1 MKILRNDL
9 GFSLADFLLNF
20 QFHLY
25 RSVIIKQHSN
35 LRAIM
40 QILDINTVKKQ
51 LTMSMAIDAIEDLLK
66 MQGDH
71 PTWIKTPERLVIPT
85 FEDSNNHKSGSHLSM
100 PSVVFDGNK
109 EYTVVKLVSIC
120 PDNPKR
126 DKPTTMATIT
136 VSDNATGETL
146 AFLDGIYI
154 TQVRTAALSG
164 IATKYL
170 ANPDSSL
177 AAVIGTG
184 GMAYEQLNAILTVRP
199 NIKQV
204 NLWNRTTQTAHK
216 FQNKFEQ
223 EYPQWQ
229 VDFKVCENIK
239 SAIKNADI
247 INLAT
252 RATEGLFEA
261 SQIKSDAH
269 INAVGAYQSTMKEV
283 SNSVIEASTSVII
296 DDVEGGLHEAGDL
309 IQADGDINSTW
320 TWEKLTGTLN
330 NLVNKKVIIDL
341 NNDKGITLFKSVGA
355 ASFDAAVAL
364 KIAQKAKKEGL
375 GRFVEL

>member
-1 MKILRNDL
+1 
-9 GFSLADFLLNF
+9 
-20 QFHLY
+20 
-25 RSVIIKQHSN
+25 
-35 LRAIM
+35 M

-51 LTMSMAIDAIEDLLK
+51 LTMPMAISAIEDLLK
-66 MQGDH
+66 TQGEH

-85 FEDSNNHKSGSHLSM
+85 FEDSNKNTSGSHLSM
-100 PSVVFDGNK
+100 PSVVFDGDN
-109 EYTVVKLVSIC
+109 EYAVVKLVTIC

-126 DKPTTMATIT
+126 NKPTTMATIT
-136 VSDNATGETL
+136 VSDSKTGEML
-146 AFLDGIYI
+146 AFLDGVYI

-170 ANPDSSL
+170 ANPTSSVV
-177 AAVIGTG
+177 AVIGTG

-204 NLWNRTTQTAHK
+204 NLWNRTTETAHHFQEK
-216 FQNKFEQ
+216 FKQ

-229 VDFKVCENIK
+229 VDFEVYENIE
-239 SAIKNADI
+239 SAIKDADI

-252 RATEGLFEA
+252 RATKGLFEA
-261 SQIKSDAH
+261 AQIKPDAH
-269 INAVGAYQSTMKEV
+269 INAVGAYQPTMKEV

-296 DDVEGGLHEAGDL
+296 DDAEGGLHEAGDL
-309 IQADGDINSTW
+309 IQAHDDINSTW
-320 TWEKLTGTLN
+320 TWDQLTGTLN
-330 NLVNKKVIIDL
+330 DLVNKKISIDL
-341 NNDKGITLFKSVGA
+341 SQDKGITLFKSVGA

-364 KIAQKAKKEGL
+364 KVAQTAQKEGL